1 MTTPELLPCPFCG
14 SSHVRLIDPASGS
27 GYLYILCEG
36 CLSAGKQSKDSA
48 VCIAA
53 WNSRS
58 ARPDTRSEVLEEAA
72 RLAVLSRN
80 PAQYLLDALP
90 KHDDPDQQA
99 ERRDRQP
106 LRHLPE
112 PDDGPDD
119 RKAGGYGVDIVARQ
133 LG

>member
-72 RLAVLSRN
+72 RVAESFGDTWSNSRDTHLCVQEAAV
-80 PAQYLLDALP
+80 DAKCEQIASAIRALI
-90 KHDDPDQQA
+90 KTGDAKDDA
-99 ERRDRQP
+99 
-106 LRHLPE
+106 
-112 PDDGPDD
+112 
-119 RKAGGYGVDIVARQ
+119 
-133 LG
+133 